1 MLLTFLSTLFF
12 HSISLLFW
20 WIRFSSSFSVKLANP
35 ASARF
40 FEGPVLSFLPFSQ
53 RCIMSS
59 ENNHYPPFPQTA
71 CSCVFKQNNNLLTHL
86 LILSANIPL
95 GCSKPPLN
103 FHPSHPERAF
113 ESFFFSPFAC
123 KPSGDSNTFSH
134 QFIMCPAEPDGP
146 WRHHERTLVRDD
158 GSELIVWPTWQRDE
172 SMSLPLGSCLVP
184 NQTQRFE
191 ET

>member
-1 MLLTFLSTLFF
+1 MLLPAVVGSVVLNLSTESSEIFWRSQLRREEPSAGFLVVIGSGKLICTGRVWSATYISINLFL

-20 WIRFSSSFSVKLANP
+20 WIQFSSTFSVKLANP

-40 FEGPVLSFLPFSQ
+40 LEGPVLSFLPFSQ
-53 RCIMSS
+53 RCIVSS

-113 ESFFFSPFAC
+113 ESFFSPFAR
-123 KPSGDSNTFSH
+123 KPSGD
-134 QFIMCPAEPDGP
+134 
-146 WRHHERTLVRDD
+146 
-158 GSELIVWPTWQRDE
+158 
-172 SMSLPLGSCLVP
+172 
-184 NQTQRFE
+184 
-191 ET
+191 